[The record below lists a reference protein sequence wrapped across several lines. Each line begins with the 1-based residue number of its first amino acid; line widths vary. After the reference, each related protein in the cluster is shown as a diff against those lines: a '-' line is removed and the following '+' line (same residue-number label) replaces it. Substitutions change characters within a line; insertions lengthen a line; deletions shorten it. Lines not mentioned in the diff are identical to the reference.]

1 MNPINNSGKELENEL
16 EQILIQNG
24 IPYTRSEEGPKA
36 DIDFIIHTI
45 PKMYVEC
52 HNQNTK
58 GSVDEKIPH
67 KVFKYRSKHRM
78 DTMYIV
84 KGRYPLNSRIENHI
98 GLLEKAFGMKV
109 QIESLG
115 SITNKILSNPIQT
128 NKFF

>member
-16 EQILIQNG
+16 EKRLIQNG

-36 DIDFIIHTI
+36 DIDFIIHTN
-45 PKMYVEC
+45 PKMYIEC

-67 KVFKYRSKHRM
+67 KVFKYRTKHGM
-78 DTMYIV
+78 NTMYIV
-84 KGRYPLNSRIENHI
+84 KGTYPLNSRIENHI
-98 GLLEKAFGMKV
+98 ELLENSFGMKV
-109 QIESLG
+109 EIENLD
-115 SITNKILSNPIQT
+115 SITNKILSNPIQV